1 MNSFTVLNFGAF
13 RLTAALCCLGVLA
26 TGSRAAGFQA
36 RWNEL
41 APLLEGRELSIPLQ
55 GGAVVTGELLNVRTD
70 SLNLDIRK
78 VSGRTEYRKGPASIP
93 RGSVTTIRATKTQGA
108 WGRRMGVLIGQIA
121 GLIAGGELVAH
132 LATTERSGV
141 PTFVAV
147 DVGATVAGYY
157 LGKSRDKRELEI
169 AVVPASEAERQGA
182 EVAPAATGQER
193 GERKP

>member
-1 MNSFTVLNFGAF
+1 MQ
-13 RLTAALCCLGVLA
+13 
-26 TGSRAAGFQA
+26 SRAAGFQA

-41 APLLEGRELSIPLQ
+41 APLLEGRELSIPLP
-55 GGAVVTGELLNVRTD
+55 GGAVVTGELLNVRAD

-78 VSGRTEYRKGPASIP
+78 VSGRTDYRKGPASIP
-93 RGSVTTIRATKTQGA
+93 RASVVTIRATQSNGA

-132 LATTERSGV
+132 VATSERSGV
-141 PTFVAV
+141 PTFAAV
-147 DVGATVAGYY
+147 DVGATVAGYF

-169 AVVPASEAERQGA
+169 AVVPASEAELQGA
-182 EVAPAATGQER
+182 EVAPAASGQQR